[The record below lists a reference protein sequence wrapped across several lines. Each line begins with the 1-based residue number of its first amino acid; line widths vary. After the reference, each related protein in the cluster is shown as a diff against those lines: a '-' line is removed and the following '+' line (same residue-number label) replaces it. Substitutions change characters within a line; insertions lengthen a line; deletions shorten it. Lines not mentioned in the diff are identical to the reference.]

1 MKNKLTV
8 RSPGRINLIGE
19 HTDYNMGFVLPAAI
33 DKAIEFT
40 IEPTTGSMIELTA
53 TDLNETVEI
62 SPKNNIKSGIEWVNY
77 CAGIIDQLTKKNSRI
92 APFKCSFGGNI
103 PLGAG
108 LSSSAALSCG
118 FLMAINEFFELG
130 LSKVEIALMAQ
141 SSENDF
147 VGVSCGIM
155 DQYACIF
162 GEKDAL
168 IKIDCRS
175 LEHETI
181 KGDFDGYSLL
191 LCDTKVKHSLA
202 STAYNTRKIECE
214 AGVKAIQAKNRN
226 VKSLR
231 DANLKDLEE
240 VRSSI
245 SQDVY
250 DRCEFVINEN
260 NRVLAAIKAIKNK
273 DMKLLGSFMF
283 QSHEGL
289 KNKYKVS
296 CTELDILADF
306 AKKHPAVVGARMMGG
321 GFGGCTIN
329 LIKSKGLDS
338 FKTTAASHYK
348 LKTGKEA
355 TFYDIKISDGA
366 SKLYY

>member
-1 MKNKLTV
+1 MREKITV

-40 IEPTTGSMIELTA
+40 IEPTTSSMIKLEAL
-53 TDLNETVEI
+53 DLNEYAEI
-62 SPKNNIKSGIEWVNY
+62 DPRNSIKSNKEWVNY
-77 CAGIIDQLTKKNSRI
+77 CIGIIDQLNKSDLKI

-118 FLMAINEFFELG
+118 LLMAINEFFNLG
-130 LSKVEIALMAQ
+130 LSRVEIAQMAQ
-141 SSENDF
+141 KSENEF

-155 DQYACIF
+155 DQYACVF
-162 GEKDAL
+162 GEKDTL

-175 LEHETI
+175 LKHEI
-181 KGDFDGYSLL
+181 VKGDFEGYSLL

-202 STAYNTRKIECE
+202 STEYNTRKTECE
-214 AGVKAIQAKNRN
+214 TGVIAIQLNNKF

-231 DANLKDLEE
+231 DATIQDLEA
-240 VRSSI
+240 VKSNI
-245 SQDVY
+245 SQTIF
-250 DRCEFVINEN
+250 DRCEYVINEN
-260 NRVLAAIKAIKNK
+260 NRVLAAVKAIQKNNIA
-273 DMKLLGSFMF
+273 LLGALMF

-296 CTELDILADF
+296 CAELDVLVEL
-306 AKKHPAVVGARMMGG
+306 AKKDPCVLGARMMGG

-329 LIKSKGLDS
+329 ILKSEGLGQ
-338 FKTTAASHYK
+338 FKKTVAKHYY

-355 TFYDIKISDGA
+355 SFYDIKISDGA
-366 SKLYY
+366 STL

>member
-1 MKNKLTV
+1 MKKNLTV

-53 TDLNETVEI
+53 TDLQESVKI
-62 SPKNNIKSGIEWVNY
+62 SPKNSVKSDIEWVNY
-77 CAGIIDQLTKKNSRI
+77 CTGVIDQLNKKDINI

-118 FLMAINEFFELG
+118 LLMAISEFFELG

-141 SSENDF
+141 KSENDF

-155 DQYACIF
+155 DQYACVF

-175 LEHETI
+175 LEHDI
-181 KGDFDGYSLL
+181 VKGDFEGYSLL

-202 STAYNTRKIECE
+202 STEYNTRKIECE
-214 AGVKAIQAKNRN
+214 TGVKAMQANNSR

-231 DANLKDLEE
+231 DVSLTDLEE
-240 VRSSI
+240 VKSKI
-245 SQDVY
+245 STDVFN
-250 DRCEFVINEN
+250 RCEFVIKEN
-260 NRVLAAIKAIKNK
+260 NRVLEAIKAIKLKN
-273 DMKLLGSFMF
+273 MELLGALMF
-283 QSHEGL
+283 QSHDGL

-306 AKKHPAVVGARMMGG
+306 AKSYPGVLGARMMGG

-329 LIKSKGLDS
+329 LIKSDVLAS
-338 FKTTAASHYK
+338 FKRAVASHYK
-348 LKTGKEA
+348 LKSGKEA
-355 TFYDIKISDGA
+355 AFYDIKISDGA
-366 SKLYY
+366 RKL

>member
-1 MKNKLTV
+1 MKEKITV

-53 TDLNETVEI
+53 TDLQETAEI
-62 SPKNNIKSGIEWVNY
+62 SPKNSIKSDIEWVNY
-77 CAGIIDQLTKKNSRI
+77 CTGIIDQLTKKNIEI

-118 FLMAINEFFELG
+118 LLMAINEFFELG

-155 DQYACIF
+155 DQYACVF

-175 LEHETI
+175 LEHEII
-181 KGDFDGYSLL
+181 KGDFGEYSLL

-202 STAYNTRKIECE
+202 STEYNTRKIECE
-214 AGVKAIQAKNRN
+214 TGVIAIQAKNKQ

-231 DANLKDLEE
+231 DATIKDLEM
-240 VRSSI
+240 VKSIISSA
-245 SQDVY
+245 VFN
-250 DRCEFVINEN
+250 RCEYIINEN
-260 NRVLAAIKAIKNK
+260 DRVLAAVEAIQKN
-273 DMKLLGSFMF
+273 DMVLLGALMF

-306 AKKHPAVVGARMMGG
+306 AKKHPDVLGARMMGG

-329 LIKSKGLDS
+329 LIKSKGLDN
-338 FKTTAASHYK
+338 FKTAAASHYK

-355 TFYDIKISDGA
+355 AFYDIKISDGA
-366 SKLYY
+366 SKI